1 MTSQQR
7 TRTGPEPSSR
17 PGRIPSMVALVLLTG
32 VGPFA
37 TDTYVAAL
45 PELRGSLHTSA
56 TVAQLTMTAFIIGV
70 AAGQLLL
77 GPVSDARG
85 RRVVVIA
92 TSVAFTLLSVVC
104 AVAPSGG
111 VLVAARLAQGIAA
124 GSGVAVGRAMV
135 TDTWRGPQAAAR
147 FGTIASVTFLG
158 PVVAPAVGGLILHQ
172 GTWRTVFAALTLFGV
187 AMVVA
192 VLLGLP
198 ETLPPERRQSAG
210 AADTVARMGDL
221 LRDWSFLKHV
231 VVQCLAT
238 AGFFT
243 YIGGS
248 SFVLQT
254 VYAVTPGTYA
264 VIFAT
269 NAAGMAGASLLF
281 RASVVRV
288 GAARLRGVGVVVST
302 SAAVGLLAV
311 ALADPAARLPVALP
325 WALLALVVAGMGLVL
340 PATTALAQEA
350 GRRAAGAAAALQGG
364 LSFLVGA
371 LVTPLTG
378 VLGYRTLL
386 PMALSMAVFFL
397 LATVLLRFTGTSQRP
412 GLGSPQQRSDAP
424 SWSAVERE

>member
-1 MTSQQR
+1 
-7 TRTGPEPSSR
+7 
-17 PGRIPSMVALVLLTG
+17 MVALVLLTG

-45 PELRGSLHTSA
+45 PELRASLHTSA
-56 TVAQLTMTAFIIGV
+56 TVAQLTMTAFIVGV

-85 RRVVVIA
+85 RRGVVVA
-92 TSVAFTLLSVVC
+92 TSVAFALLSVVC
-104 AVAPSGG
+104 AVAPSGA
-111 VLVAARLAQGIAA
+111 VLVAARLGQGIAA

-135 TDTWRGPQAAAR
+135 TDTWGGARAAAR

-158 PVVAPAVGGLILHQ
+158 PVVAPAVGGLILAH

-210 AADTVARMGDL
+210 AADTLARMSDL

-269 NAAGMAGASLLF
+269 NAAGMVGASLLF
-281 RASVVRV
+281 RASVARV
-288 GAARLRGVGVVVST
+288 GAARLRGVGVIVST
-302 SAAVGLLAV
+302 AAALGLLAV

-325 WALLALVVAGMGLVL
+325 WAALALVVAGMGLVL

-350 GRRAAGAAAALQGG
+350 GRRSAGAAAALQGG

-397 LATVLLRFTGTSQRP
+397 LATALLRFTGTSQRP
-412 GLGSPQQRSDAP
+412 GLGSPQQTSDAP